1 MFSIDREKS
10 GGWDIFRMLI
20 SRYRGFLLI
29 GIWNIL
35 EIYIKLLFQELPPIE
50 FAKHGVGLFAELG
63 IAVKIDSG
71 AKRVN
76 GILKF
81 AVTPPFRFNPLAT
94 CFDIQSHHSR
104 MLVKFLQS
112 LLS

>member
-1 MFSIDREKS
+1 MKGEI

-20 SRYRGFLLI
+20 SRYRGFILI

-35 EIYIKLLFQELPPIE
+35 EIYIELLFQELPPIE
-50 FAKHGVGLFAELG
+50 FAKHGVSLFAELG
-63 IAVKIDSG
+63 ITVEIDSG
-71 AKRVN
+71 AKRIN

-112 LLS
+112 LLF

>member
-1 MFSIDREKS
+1 MV
-10 GGWDIFRMLI
+10 GWDIFGMLI

-35 EIYIKLLFQELPPIE
+35 EINCELLFQELPPIE

-63 IAVKIDSG
+63 ITVEIDSG
-71 AKRVN
+71 AKRIN
-76 GILKF
+76 GIWIF
-81 AVTPPFRFNPLAT
+81 AVAPTFRLHPLAT

-112 LLS
+112 FLS